1 MKANGDSEAENE
13 AEFHFRFR
21 CVSVIRRDPARD
33 SARRRTFLTASG
45 TAFAEDGTAG
55 SEAEDSDVDSE
66 VEDAE
71 RYSHFREFEHT
82 CLLLNRFCDSAF
94 DYFKESCDKGYD
106 EGCIMLSRMY
116 GQGIKSEDINVEQD
130 SSRAEELLKHSCS
143 RSYSRLLRTCQA
155 LSPGEK
161 IGDAIRTLGPTIEL
175 LKKECEEWDDDGS
188 CVLLGDIYSEKWLNI
203 DQDLKTSLSITAV
216 PAKTPTLK
224 HASRRQSSISWDLP
238 ERKGKRK
245 RRKSLSQNAPTMT
258 MPRHALTRQA
268 TMIQRATERCTATT
282 LARPAMAPR
291 KAKSALRQRA
301 MSTRKASPGAISAD
315 RSLPLPTLQS

>member
-1 MKANGDSEAENE
+1 MRQNFISGLGASLLSGG
-13 AEFHFRFR
+13 
-21 CVSVIRRDPARD
+21 IRLGILLA
-33 SARRRTFLTASG
+33 AGLFLTASG

-143 RSYSRLLRTCQA
+143 RSYSRACYA
-155 LSPGEK
+155 LVRLYHQEK
-161 IGDAIRTLGPTIEL
+161 
-175 LKKECEEWDDDGS
+175 
-188 CVLLGDIYSEKWLNI
+188 
-203 DQDLKTSLSITAV
+203 
-216 PAKTPTLK
+216 
-224 HASRRQSSISWDLP
+224 
-238 ERKGKRK
+238 
-245 RRKSLSQNAPTMT
+245 KSA
-258 MPRHALTRQA
+258 MPSGH
-268 TMIQRATERCTATT
+268 
-282 LARPAMAPR
+282 LARPLSSLKRNARNGTMTA
-291 KAKSALRQRA
+291 AAFFL
-301 MSTRKASPGAISAD
+301 AISIQKMAEY
-315 RSLPLPTLQS
+315 RPGS